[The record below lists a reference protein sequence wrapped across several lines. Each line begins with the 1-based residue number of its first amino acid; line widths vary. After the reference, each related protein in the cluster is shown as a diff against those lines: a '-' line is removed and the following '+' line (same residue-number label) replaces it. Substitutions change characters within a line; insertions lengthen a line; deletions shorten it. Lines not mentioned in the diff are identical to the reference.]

1 MSEKSVKRTVGVGAF
16 IFIGLLFLVGGVLAV
31 GNLRSTFTKKMTIS
45 TVFEDVSGLQEGNN
59 IWFSGVKVGTVKE
72 IRFTGRSQVRVIMN
86 LNVEARQYIRK
97 DALVKISSDGLIG
110 NRILVIYGGSAS
122 AAPVD
127 EGDQLRNEKELMTED
142 LLETLQQ
149 SNRNVLELTEGLKNG
164 EGTIGQLLKN
174 DSVYR
179 DIAYTTQSLR
189 AASANAQ
196 YFFASL
202 SEYSNKLNSKGSLA
216 NDLATDTVIYRSVVA
231 SVRQLE
237 SIADTAGVLV
247 DKLKRASSNPK
258 SPLGVMIY
266 DEQAG
271 AKVKSTIG
279 NLESSSEK
287 LDQNLE
293 ALKHSFLLR
302 KYFKKEEKK
311 KAEEAKPE

>member
-1 MSEKSVKRTVGVGAF
+1 MSEQSVKRTVGVGAF

-31 GNLRSTFTKKMTIS
+31 GNLRSTFTKKMTVS
-45 TVFEDVSGLQEGNN
+45 TVFDDVNGLQEGNN
-59 IWFSGVKVGTVKE
+59 IWFSGVKVGTVKKIE
-72 IRFTGRSQVRVIMN
+72 FTGKARVRVVMN
-86 LNVEARQYIRK
+86 INVEAQQYIRK

-122 AAPVD
+122 APAVE
-127 EGDQLRNEKELMTED
+127 EGDILQNEKVLMTEEIM
-142 LLETLQQ
+142 ETFQQ
-149 SNRNVLELTEGLKNG
+149 TNENVLALTESLKNG

-179 DIAYTTQSLR
+179 DIAYTANSLR
-189 AASANAQ
+189 SASANAD

-202 SEYSNKLNSKGSLA
+202 SEYGNKLNRRGSLA
-216 NDLATDTVIYRSVVA
+216 NDLVTDTVIYRSVVA
-231 SVRQLE
+231 SVQRLE
-237 SIADTAGVLV
+237 GIADTADVLV
-247 DKLKRASSNPK
+247 SKLKKASTNPK

-271 AKVKSTIG
+271 ANLKSTIG

-287 LDQNLE
+287 LNQNLE

-311 KAEEAKPE
+311 KQEATQE